1 MGTRVPDP
9 PVSNEDAFSALAR
22 DLGTAR
28 SPEEILEHLSAL
40 YGALCDPATGADRA
54 NRFLL
59 ADGLPAVIRHL
70 MGAATSEGKIKP
82 EDLSSAI
89 PDAAAGA
96 LTELFRHMDA
106 PMVGRIT
113 TAADILALIDAL
125 RSAPTL
131 ISRSAAT
138 DALLKLAEAQPT
150 HHKLMADAGVFDLV
164 SALYDIIGAQPRM
177 NWEDPLIR
185 DTLDVGAA
193 LVRVLV
199 RSKTA
204 AVAQLR
210 RSISASKAD
219 VVFNALVILQVS
231 LLLFTPCCLLAKMK
245 PCSSCPGSP
254 R

>member
-1 MGTRVPDP
+1 MGTRIPETL
-9 PVSNEDAFSALAR
+9 VSNEDAFSELAR

-28 SPEEILEHLSAL
+28 SQEEILEHLNAL
-40 YGALCDPATGADRA
+40 YGALCDPATGADCA
-54 NRFLL
+54 HRFLL

-70 MGAATSEGKIKP
+70 TGTAASEGTIKP
-82 EDLSSAI
+82 EDLSYALA
-89 PDAAAGA
+89 DAAAKA
-96 LTELFRHMDA
+96 LTELIRHMDA
-106 PMVGRIT
+106 PLVGRIT
-113 TAADILALIDAL
+113 TAADILALIGAL

-131 ISRSAAT
+131 VSRSAAS

-164 SALYDIIGAQPRM
+164 LTLYDIIGAQPQM

-193 LVRVLV
+193 LVRLLV

-219 VVFNALVILQVS
+219 VVFNALVVLQVS
-231 LLLFTPCCLLAKMK
+231 LVLLTPCCLVAKFK
-245 PCSSCPGSP
+245 PCSFRLG
-254 R
+254 